1 MEYSRST
8 EAEKRYV
15 QDRDSHINQIS
26 KRRGPSHLTENF
38 AKFTSRQTLTRFLA
52 HNEIFTKVLPVH
64 GSIIDCGVYMG
75 QSLMTWAQL
84 SSVYEPIG
92 GVTREI
98 FGFDTFTGFPST
110 TSFDDALNFPAH
122 EIGDLDTSTSE
133 GTPVYGEI
141 LDQIKIYDQN
151 RFLSQFP
158 KVTLIKGDFVTTV
171 DDFLTNNS
179 HVIPALLYLDF
190 DLYEPTALAIRKFLP
205 RMSKGSIIAFDEL
218 NDRTWPG
225 ETKATL
231 ESLNLN
237 DYELKK
243 VSFDTKIS
251 YLIL

>member
-1 MEYSRST
+1 LDYSRST
-8 EAEKRYV
+8 ESEKSYV
-15 QDRDSHINQIS
+15 KNRDSHISQIVEM
-26 KRRGPSHLTENF
+26 RGASHLTENF

-52 HNEIFTKVLPVH
+52 HNEIFTQILPVH

-110 TSFDDALNFPAH
+110 TLFDEARNFPAH
-122 EIGDLDTSTSE
+122 EVGDLDTSTTE
-133 GTPVYGEI
+133 GASAYEEI
-141 LDQIKIYDQN
+141 LDQIEIYDQN
-151 RFLSQFP
+151 RFLSQFQ
-158 KVTLIKGDFVTTV
+158 KITLIKGDFTATV

-205 RMSKGSIIAFDEL
+205 RMPKGSIIAFDEL

-225 ETKATL
+225 ETKAIL

-237 DYELKK
+237 DYQLKK
-243 VSFDTKIS
+243 VSFDIKIS

>member
-98 FGFDTFTGFPST
+98 FGC
-110 TSFDDALNFPAH
+110 
-122 EIGDLDTSTSE
+122 
-133 GTPVYGEI
+133 
-141 LDQIKIYDQN
+141 
-151 RFLSQFP
+151 
-158 KVTLIKGDFVTTV
+158 
-171 DDFLTNNS
+171 
-179 HVIPALLYLDF
+179 LLYTSD
-190 DLYEPTALAIRKFLP
+190 AA
-205 RMSKGSIIAFDEL
+205 DE
-218 NDRTWPG
+218 
-225 ETKATL
+225 
-231 ESLNLN
+231 
-237 DYELKK
+237 
-243 VSFDTKIS
+243 
-251 YLIL
+251 